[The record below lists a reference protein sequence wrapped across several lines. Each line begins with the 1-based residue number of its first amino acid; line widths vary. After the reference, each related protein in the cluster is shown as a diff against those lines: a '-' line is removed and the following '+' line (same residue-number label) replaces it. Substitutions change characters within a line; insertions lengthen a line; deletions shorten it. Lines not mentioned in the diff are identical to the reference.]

1 MHERDW
7 TRERMRANVIGRR
20 RHYGEA
26 CGGAEAAA
34 AAAAAGH
41 TVDDGSPVTYFYY
54 AVSVGGKGAVCRGDD
69 VGTTSRLYDI
79 DAEVG
84 GGGRA

>member
-1 MHERDW
+1 MIG
-7 TRERMRANVIGRR
+7 RESELNGTNVIGRR
-20 RHYGEA
+20 HCAEA

-84 GGGRA
+84 GGGGTR